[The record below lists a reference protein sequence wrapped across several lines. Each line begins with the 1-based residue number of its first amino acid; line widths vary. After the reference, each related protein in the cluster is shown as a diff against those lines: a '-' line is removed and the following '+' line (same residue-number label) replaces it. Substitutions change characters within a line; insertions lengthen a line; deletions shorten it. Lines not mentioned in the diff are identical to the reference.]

1 VSHSADPQ
9 VEIARNIPPVFSV
22 APSRD
27 QLVPDLVKPLQTA
40 RAESGF
46 SQGAINVSV
55 PVVVLVGCSLL
66 YVLFLL
72 WYGGR
77 GSPMSSTEVET
88 LLERVRRNA
97 EVAEAPLASD
107 LMSSIR
113 EVAKDDDGREFVM
126 VNLIRY
132 RTKTVYP
139 LGWDFGD
146 DPHAADARYN
156 RVVVPR
162 LLKRACIPVFLG
174 RSAGRFLA
182 PDGSEQWDCVALVR
196 YRSRRDFLGLC
207 ANLAKDRADIHKW
220 AAIETTHV
228 FPVKARL
235 SLTMIRVVIG
245 LALALVVLLVL
256 LSSGSL

>member
-1 VSHSADPQ
+1 MSVS
-9 VEIARNIPPVFSV
+9 I
-22 APSRD
+22 
-27 QLVPDLVKPLQTA
+27 L
-40 RAESGF
+40 
-46 SQGAINVSV
+46 
-55 PVVVLVGCSLL
+55 VVVLVGCSLL

-77 GSPMSSTEVET
+77 GSPMSSPEVET
-88 LLERVRRNA
+88 LLDRVRRNA
-97 EVAEAPLASD
+97 EAADAPLASD
-107 LMSSIR
+107 LLSSIR

-132 RTKTVYP
+132 RTKAVYP
-139 LGWDFGD
+139 PGWDYGD

-156 RVVVPR
+156 RAVVPL

-182 PDGSEQWDCVALVR
+182 PAGSVPWDCVVLVR

-207 ANLAKDRADIHKW
+207 VDLAKDRADVHKW
-220 AAIETTHV
+220 AAIEATQV
-228 FPVKARL
+228 FPVDARL

-245 LALALVVLLVL
+245 LALALVVSLVL
-256 LSSGSL
+256 LSWRSL